1 MISLVFHHDYNQLPA
16 SSANV
21 IPVQLYGL
29 SGRPRGDISTIGSP
43 VVEKLKRLGVMLP
56 PTVIDFLSIALA
68 VTAADTFVNRK
79 NADDGWARQ
88 IELNL
93 PLNSPAPWLHV
104 KRKLEQALHFL
115 SGDIW
120 QLEFSAGGFAPP
132 TPYRSRNGYKVA
144 NLFGLDS
151 VCLFS
156 GGLDSAVGIVDL
168 IQSGRKPLLVSHSYK
183 GDKSHQ
189 DKIAKSF
196 RGRHERFSVNAYPI
210 SAGHEPDIS
219 MRTRSF
225 NFLAFATVA
234 CGAIQAVGRVNPI
247 DLFVPEN
254 GFISLNAPITSR
266 RIGSL
271 STRTTHPYFMSMIQ
285 DIFDEVGIGAAINNP
300 YQFKTKGEMVADCQ
314 DSALLASIV
323 SDTVSC
329 SHWKRRNQQC
339 GCCVPCLIRRASI
352 LAGGL
357 TEVFDYQH
365 NDLTR
370 VLADETIRDDL
381 LSMIY
386 AISQA
391 DERALGTWIV
401 NSGPL
406 PQNRFNEFKGV
417 FGRGLEEVERFLRA
431 EGLING

>member
-43 VVEKLKRLGVMLP
+43 VVEKLKRLGVPLP
-56 PTVIDFLSIALA
+56 PTVIDFLTIALA

-88 IELNL
+88 IELIL
-93 PLNSPAPWLHV
+93 PLNLPAPWLHV

-132 TPYRSRNGYKVA
+132 TPYLSSNGYKVA

-168 IQSGRKPLLVSHSYK
+168 MHFGRKPLLVSHSYK
-183 GDKSHQ
+183 GDKSRQ

-196 RGRHERFSVNAYPI
+196 RGRHERFAVNAYPI
-210 SAGHEPDIS
+210 SAGHESDIS

-225 NFLAFATVA
+225 NFLAFAAVA
-234 CGAIQAVGRVNPI
+234 CGAIQAVGGVNPI

-271 STRTTHPYFMSMIQ
+271 STRTTHPYFLSMIQ
-285 DIFDEVGIGAAINNP
+285 NVFDEVGIGAVIKNL
-300 YQFKTKGEMVADCQ
+300 YQFKTKGEMVAECQ
-314 DSALLASIV
+314 DSTLLASIV
-323 SDTVSC
+323 NDTVSC

-339 GCCVPCLIRRASI
+339 GSCVPCLIRRAAI

-357 TEVFDYQH
+357 TEVRNYQN
-365 NDLTR
+365 NDLSR
-370 VLADETIRDDL
+370 VLADEIIRDDL
-381 LSMIY
+381 LSMMY

-391 DERALGTWIV
+391 DERTLGTRIID
-401 NSGPL
+401 SGPL

-417 FGRGLEEVERFLRA
+417 FGRGLEEVEGFLRA